1 MALAMLLAAFA
12 LPRFL
17 TLCFAGIGFL
27 LALAG
32 AVAPREEWKVKDKV
46 WLGLG
51 GGGSGVLLL
60 LALFRPSWVNDRWG
74 MDFAVPEPDRNKQMM
89 VSRDNHSEVKELRG
103 DDRVDAQTHA
113 IRQGD
118 MLIRVESAMV
128 DRVPGQDQPVLL
140 IALHIANV
148 GQLHL
153 ITYHGQAS
161 GEHPA
166 VLRDSRGKE
175 LQRRDLG
182 DQAKKAGQIGTVSIL
197 PIHEAKDLV
206 AAEAPWSGTA
216 HIELDLPA
224 AAWGREG
231 VCKFTIP
238 ATFILH
244 KNRSK

>member
-1 MALAMLLAAFA
+1 MLLAALT

-17 TLCFAGIGFL
+17 TIFFAGLGFL

-32 AVAPREEWKVKDKV
+32 AVAPREEWKNKDMV

-51 GGGSGVLLL
+51 GVGSGMLLL
-60 LALFRPSWVNDRWG
+60 LALFRPDWVNDRWG
-74 MDFAVPEPDRNKQMM
+74 MYVAVPEPDRNKQIM
-89 VSRDNHSEVKELRG
+89 VSRDNQTEVKELRG
-103 DDRVDAQTHA
+103 DDRVDAQIHA

-118 MLIRVESAMV
+118 MLIRVESAVV

-161 GEHPA
+161 GEHAA

-175 LQRRDLG
+175 LPRRDLG
-182 DQAKKAGQIGTVSIL
+182 DQAQKAGQIGTVSIL
-197 PIHEAKDLV
+197 PIHEVKDLV
-206 AAEAPWSGTA
+206 SAEVPWSGTA
-216 HIELDLPA
+216 HVEVDLPA

-231 VCKFTIP
+231 VCKFTIL